1 MTGQVGTLAALGL
14 LLVLDG
20 CTARRVPVP
29 VAVAAD
35 GPRYFVDLQDGW
47 RLRVVTPI
55 LKSGGYRVKAEPSAS
70 GPDAATL
77 SVAVGSDFLGYEVAY
92 YAVGS
97 RVTFTS
103 AEVHRQVDKKDT
115 VTAEERPLVLLF
127 QLPHGARYVRLIY
140 LVRVSEADHDMAVV
154 AARNKEELD
163 PLTAQVRANPS
174 ACRNV
179 GRTFCSW
186 IPDGIAV
193 TPERKVGE
201 EWAPAS

>member
-1 MTGQVGTLAALGL
+1 M
-14 LLVLDG
+14 
-20 CTARRVPVP
+20 
-29 VAVAAD
+29 
-35 GPRYFVDLQDGW
+35 
-47 RLRVVTPI
+47 VTPI

-70 GPDAATL
+70 APDTATL
-77 SVAVGSDFLGYEVAY
+77 SLAVGSDFLGYEVAY

-97 RVTFTS
+97 RVTFTT
-103 AEVHRQVDKKDT
+103 AEVHKQVDKKDT
-115 VTAEERPLVLLF
+115 VAAEQRPLVPLF
-127 QLPHGARYVRLIY
+127 QLPREARFVRLIY

-154 AARNKEELD
+154 AARHKEDLD
-163 PLTAQVRANPS
+163 PLTARVRANPS

-179 GRTFCSW
+179 GQTFCLW